1 MRYGAIKKTDIA
13 NGDGVRVS
21 IWVSGCERRCK
32 GCFNPETWSFEYGEI
47 FTGQTL
53 KEISEALN
61 KNYISGLTILGG
73 EPLDPH
79 NLPAVTT
86 MIETIKFLYPDKTV
100 WLYTGYKYKEVK
112 DLKVMDL
119 IDVLVDG
126 EFIEDQKDIS
136 LNFRGSKNQ
145 RIINLREVRI
155 NEKNRF

>member
-32 GCFNPETWSFEYGEI
+32 GCFNPETWSYEYGEI

-79 NLPAVTT
+79 NLSAVTT

-100 WLYTGYKYKEVK
+100 WLYTGYKYEEVK

-136 LNFRGSKNQ
+136 LIFRGSKNQ

>member
-1 MRYGAIKKTDIA
+1 MRYGALKKTDIA

-21 IWVSGCERRCK
+21 LWVSGCERRCK
-32 GCFNPETWSFEYGEI
+32 GCFNPETWSYEYGEI
-47 FTGQTL
+47 FTGKTV

-61 KNYISGLTILGG
+61 KSYISGLTILGG
-73 EPLDPH
+73 EPLDPI
-79 NLPAVTT
+79 NLPTVTT
-86 MIETIKFLYPDKTV
+86 LIETIRFIYPDKTI
-100 WLYTGYKYKEVK
+100 WIYTGYKYEEVK

-136 LNFRGSKNQ
+136 LRFRGSKNQ
-145 RIINLREVRI
+145 RIINLREVRR

>member
-79 NLPAVTT
+79 NLSAVTT

-100 WLYTGYKYKEVK
+100 WLYTGYKYEEVK